1 MTYWRARVEKPDGT
15 GGWTLIATFGVDAG
29 PGASYIH
36 GDTALA
42 AAHLVLGHHW
52 PVDLVA
58 FNRRDDPGKWND
70 YPAANTAIADHRI
83 ALDIEE
89 SRRWSV
95 PSGQPVP
102 EPATF
107 TVAEL
112 RLETLRAEAAALA
125 ADRAKLKALND
136 QVRLAR
142 RDVEHGKYRVE
153 HAAEEALRAGVAEPD
168 VAKASRPPRKK
179 PLIGSDG
186 A

>member
-1 MTYWRARVEKPDGT
+1 MTYWRARVEKPDGN
-15 GGWTLIATFGVDAG
+15 GGWTLVATFGAADALS
-29 PGASYIH
+29 ASYIH
-36 GDTALA
+36 GDTALEA
-42 AAHLVLGHHW
+42 AQLVLGHHW

-70 YPAANTAIADHRI
+70 ERAANTGIADHRI

-95 PSGQPVP
+95 RSGQPVP
-102 EPATF
+102 EPAAF

-125 ADRAKLKALND
+125 EARAKLKALTD
-136 QVRLAR
+136 QVRRAR
-142 RDVEHGKYRVE
+142 RDVEHRRYRTE
-153 HAAEEALRAGVAEPD
+153 HAAEEAIRAGVAEPD
-168 VAKASRPPRKK
+168 VARASRPPRQSRRK
-179 PLIGSDG
+179 P